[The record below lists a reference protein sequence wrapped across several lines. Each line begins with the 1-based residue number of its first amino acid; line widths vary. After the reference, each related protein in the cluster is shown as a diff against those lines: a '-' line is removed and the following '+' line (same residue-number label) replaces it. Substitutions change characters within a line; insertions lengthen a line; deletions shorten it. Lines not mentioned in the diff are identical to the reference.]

1 MEAGILI
8 LPYSHA
14 LAPYFLS
21 VNRQWIEHYF
31 YLEPF
36 DREQL
41 EHPYENIIAK
51 GGQVWFAKLE
61 EDVVGTVAMKRL
73 DAHTYELIKM
83 GVLPEAQ
90 GKRIGY
96 CLGMEALGWAR
107 GQGAKKVVLY
117 TNSILSA
124 ALHLYRKMGFLDVPI
139 EPGRYRRCDVK
150 MQADL

>member
-1 MEAGILI
+1 MEATPLI

-21 VNRQWIEHYF
+21 VNRQWIERYF

-51 GGQVWFAKLE
+51 GGQVWFAKWGE
-61 EDVVGTVAMKRL
+61 EVVGTVAMKKL
-73 DAHTYELIKM
+73 DVRTYELIKM

-90 GKRIGY
+90 GKRVGY
-96 CLGMEALGWAR
+96 YLGVEALGWAKA
-107 GQGAKKVVLY
+107 QGAGTVVLY

-124 ALHLYRKMGFLDVPI
+124 AMHLYRKMGFCEVPI
-139 EPGRYRRCDVK
+139 EPGRYKRCDVK
-150 MQADL
+150 MQVDL